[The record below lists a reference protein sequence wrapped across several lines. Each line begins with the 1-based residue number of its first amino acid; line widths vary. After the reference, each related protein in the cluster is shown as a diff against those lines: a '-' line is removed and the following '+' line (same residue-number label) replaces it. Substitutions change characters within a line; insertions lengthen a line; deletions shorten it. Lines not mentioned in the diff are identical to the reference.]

1 MKISVRIVATIFVTF
16 VFLAQAGI
24 IGAAEI
30 KVLSA
35 VVIRPVLGDLTSEFE
50 RTTGHKITIDFATS
64 GVLRSRIQAGE
75 LADITILPRPMMD
88 ALLKDLKVIPGS
100 EAILARGTVGVAVR
114 AGAAKPDISTVEG
127 LRRSLLASKS
137 IVYGNPAQGS
147 ASGIHF
153 ARVLEQLGI
162 VEEMKPK
169 TKLASD
175 TGSVDSVVNGEAE
188 IAVAGTMAL
197 LRVPGAEFVGP
208 LPAELQNTTDFAYFA
223 AILVGTKNLDAA
235 NALIKHL
242 LAPTSARMIK
252 AKGMEPG

>member
-1 MKISVRIVATIFVTF
+1 MKNSFRLIATIFLTLLCF
-16 VFLAQAGI
+16 MQAKI

-35 VVIRPVLGDLTSEFE
+35 VAMRPVLGDLTGKFE
-50 RTTGHKITIDFATS
+50 RTTGHKIEIDFATA
-64 GVLRSRIQAGE
+64 GVLRGRIQAGE
-75 LADITILPRPMMD
+75 LADVTILPRPMMD
-88 ALLKDLKVIPGS
+88 ALLKEERVMTGS

-153 ARVLEQLGI
+153 ARVLQQLGI
-162 VEEMKPK
+162 AEEMKPK

-175 TGSVDSVVNGEAE
+175 SGSVDSVVNGEAE

-208 LPAELQNTTDFAYFA
+208 LPAELQNMTDFVYFA
-223 AILVGTKNLDAA
+223 AILTGTKNLNAA

-242 LAPTSARMIK
+242 LAPTSARMIN

>member
-1 MKISVRIVATIFVTF
+1 MKNLIRTIVTNFAILV
-16 VFLAQAGI
+16 VWAQAGSTS
-24 IGAAEI
+24 AAEL

-35 VVIRPVLGDLTSEFE
+35 VVMRPVLGEITAEFE
-50 RTTGHKITIDFATS
+50 RATGHKVTIDFATA
-64 GVLRSRIQAGE
+64 GVLRNRIEAGE
-75 LADITILPRPMMD
+75 LADVTILPRPVMD
-88 ALLKDLKVIPGS
+88 ALLKDRKVMPGS

-153 ARVLEQLGI
+153 ARVLQQLGI
-162 VEEMKPK
+162 AEEMKPK

-188 IAVAGTMAL
+188 FAVAGTMAL
-197 LRVPGAEFVGP
+197 LGVPGTEFVGP
-208 LPAELQNTTDFAYFA
+208 LPAELQNTTDFVYFA
-223 AILVGTKNLDAA
+223 AILSGTKNFDAA
-235 NALIKHL
+235 NALIYHL